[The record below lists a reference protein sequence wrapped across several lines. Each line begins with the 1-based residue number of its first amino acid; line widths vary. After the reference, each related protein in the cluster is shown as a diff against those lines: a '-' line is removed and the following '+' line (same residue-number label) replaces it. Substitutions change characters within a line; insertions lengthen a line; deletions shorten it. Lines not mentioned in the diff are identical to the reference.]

1 MLRYIWEMLSA
12 LSYHILRNR
21 SAAACVSVI
30 HRKRVISLKLSGS
43 DIIVECLLEQGADT
57 VFGYPGGAVLNI
69 YDSLYK
75 YSDKIRHVITCHEQG
90 ACHAADGYA
99 RSTGK
104 TGVVIATSGPGAT
117 NLVTGIAT
125 AYMDSVPLVA
135 ITGNVSCGLLGLDS
149 FQEVDIT
156 GITMPITK
164 HNFIVKSVDEL
175 ADTIRTAFKIA
186 ISGRKGPVLVDV
198 PKDLTQ
204 AFAEYTAQPPQT
216 PYESAPLN
224 ETEIAAAAELIANA
238 KKPYIYA
245 GGGVISSGASEEL
258 AKLAELADAPVSCSL
273 MGQGAFD
280 ETDRRYIGMLGMH
293 GTVKAAYALNH
304 CDLFV
309 GIGTRFSDRVTGD
322 TSTFGKQA
330 KIIHIDIDPA
340 EFNKNVEVSATVTGD
355 VKAVLSAINERLS
368 QQSHP
373 EWCGEILGK
382 DFGEPVQKGTDELPV
397 TPEAVIKEL
406 DRQTN
411 GNAIITTEVGQT
423 QMWAAQ
429 YFRSRTPRSFIT
441 SGGLGTMGFGLGAS
455 LGAKIGCPDRTVVNM
470 AGDGSFAM
478 NLNEL
483 ITAAAHGINIIQ
495 IVMNNSVL
503 GMVRQWQRLFYSK
516 HFSQTTLDARHIDYV
531 KLGEAFSV
539 KTLVIEKTEDIAPM
553 LAQALEIS
561 KVAPVMVEVRID
573 RDINVLPMIPAGK
586 PVVDPITSIDLEA

>member
-1 MLRYIWEMLSA
+1 M
-12 LSYHILRNR
+12 
-21 SAAACVSVI
+21 
-30 HRKRVISLKLSGS
+30 KLSGS

-57 VFGYPGGAVLNI
+57 IFGYPGGAVLNI

-104 TGVVIATSGPGAT
+104 TGIVLATSGPGAT

-125 AYMDSVPLVA
+125 AYMDSIPLVA

-175 ADTIRTAFKIA
+175 ADTIRLAFQIA
-186 ISGRKGPVLVDV
+186 MSGRKGPVLVDV
-198 PKDLTQ
+198 PKDITQ
-204 AFAEYTAQPPQT
+204 AFTEYTPAPAQKPF
-216 PYESAPLN
+216 EAAPLS
-224 ETEIAAAAELIANA
+224 EDEISAAAELIANA

-245 GGGVISSGASEEL
+245 GGGVIASEASAEL
-258 AKLAELADAPVSCSL
+258 KTLAELTDAPVSCSL
-273 MGQGAFD
+273 MGQGAYD

-293 GTVKAAYALNH
+293 GTVKAAYALNN
-304 CDLFV
+304 CDLFI

-322 TSTFGKQA
+322 TSVFGKQA

-340 EFNKNVEVSATVTGD
+340 EFNKNIDVDVTVSGD
-355 VKAVLSAINERLS
+355 VKAVLSALNAKIA

-373 EWCGEILGK
+373 EWCEEVLGG
-382 DFGEPVQKGTDELPV
+382 DFGEPVQEGTKELPV

-406 DRQTN
+406 DRLTS
-411 GNAIITTEVGQT
+411 GEAIITTEVGQT

-429 YFRSRTPRSFIT
+429 YYKCRNPRSFIS
-441 SGGLGTMGFGLGAS
+441 SGGLGTMGYGLGAA
-455 LGAKIGCPDRTVVNM
+455 LGAKTGNPDKTVVNM

-483 ITAAAHGINIIQ
+483 ISAAAHGINIIE
-495 IVMNNSVL
+495 IVMNNNVL

-516 HFSQTTLDARHIDYV
+516 HFSETTLDARHIDYV
-531 KLGEAFSV
+531 KLGEAFGV
-539 KTLVIEKTEDIAPM
+539 KTFVIEKTEDITPV
-553 LAQALEIS
+553 LTEALSIS
-561 KVAPVMVEVRID
+561 KSAPVMIEVRID

-586 PVVDPITSIDLEA
+586 PVVNPITSIDLEA

>member
-1 MLRYIWEMLSA
+1 M
-12 LSYHILRNR
+12 
-21 SAAACVSVI
+21 
-30 HRKRVISLKLSGS
+30 KLSGS

-57 VFGYPGGAVLNI
+57 IFGYPGGAVLNI

-104 TGVVIATSGPGAT
+104 TGIVLATSGPGAT

-125 AYMDSVPLVA
+125 AYMDSIPLVA

-175 ADTIRTAFKIA
+175 ADTIRLAFQIA
-186 ISGRKGPVLVDV
+186 MSGRKGPVLVDV
-198 PKDLTQ
+198 PKDITQ
-204 AFAEYTAQPPQT
+204 AFTEYTPAPAQKPF
-216 PYESAPLN
+216 EAAPLS
-224 ETEIAAAAELIANA
+224 EDEISAAAELIANA

-245 GGGVISSGASEEL
+245 GGGVIASEASAEL
-258 AKLAELADAPVSCSL
+258 KTLAELTDAPVSCSL
-273 MGQGAFD
+273 MGQGAYA
-280 ETDRRYIGMLGMH
+280 RRYIGMLGMH
-293 GTVKAAYALNH
+293 GTVKAAYALNN
-304 CDLFV
+304 CDLFI

-322 TSTFGKQA
+322 TSVFGKQA

-340 EFNKNVEVSATVTGD
+340 EFNKNIDVDVTVSGD
-355 VKAVLSAINERLS
+355 VKAVLSALNAKIA

-373 EWCGEILGK
+373 EWCEEVLGG
-382 DFGEPVQKGTDELPV
+382 DFGEPVQEGTKELPV
-397 TPEAVIKEL
+397 TPEAVIEEL
-406 DRQTN
+406 DRLTS
-411 GNAIITTEVGQT
+411 GEAIITTEVGQT

-429 YFRSRTPRSFIT
+429 YYKCRNPRSFIS
-441 SGGLGTMGFGLGAS
+441 SGGLGTMGYGLGAA
-455 LGAKIGCPDRTVVNM
+455 LGAKTGNPDKTVVNM

-483 ITAAAHGINIIQ
+483 ISAAAHGINIIE
-495 IVMNNSVL
+495 IVMNNNVL

-516 HFSQTTLDARHIDYV
+516 HFSETTLDARHIDYV
-531 KLGEAFSV
+531 KLGEAFGV
-539 KTLVIEKTEDIAPM
+539 KTFVIEKTEDITPV
-553 LAQALEIS
+553 LTEALSIS
-561 KVAPVMVEVRID
+561 KSAPVMIEVRID

-586 PVVDPITSIDLEA
+586 PVVNPITSIDLEA

>member
-1 MLRYIWEMLSA
+1 M
-12 LSYHILRNR
+12 
-21 SAAACVSVI
+21 
-30 HRKRVISLKLSGS
+30 KLSGS

-57 VFGYPGGAVLNI
+57 IFGYPGGAVLNI

-75 YSDKIRHVITCHEQG
+75 YSDKIKHVITCHEQG

-104 TGVVIATSGPGAT
+104 TGVVLATSGPGAT

-164 HNFIVKSVDEL
+164 HNFIVKSVDDL
-175 ADTIRTAFKIA
+175 ADTIRLAFRIA
-186 ISGRKGPVLVDV
+186 NTGRKGPVLIDV
-198 PKDLTQ
+198 PKDITQ
-204 AFAEYTAQPPQT
+204 AMAEYIPQPAQQPDKNPAL
-216 PYESAPLN
+216 SAD
-224 ETEIAAAAELIANA
+224 EINVAVELIANS

-258 AKLAELADAPVSCSL
+258 KKLAELTDAPVSCSL
-273 MGQGAFD
+273 MGQGAYD

-293 GTVKAAYALNH
+293 GTVKAAYALNN
-304 CDLFV
+304 CDLFI

-322 TSTFGKQA
+322 TSVFGKQA
-330 KIIHIDIDPA
+330 KMIHIDIDPA
-340 EFNKNVEVSATVTGD
+340 EFNKNVDVNTTVTGD
-355 VKAVLSAINERLS
+355 VKEVLAAINAKIS

-373 EWCGEILGK
+373 EWCAEILDK
-382 DFGEPVQKGTDELPV
+382 DFGEPVQQGTPELPV
-397 TPEAVIKEL
+397 TPEAVIEEL

-411 GNAIITTEVGQT
+411 GEAIITTEVGQT

-429 YFRSRTPRSFIT
+429 YYKCRNPRSFVS
-441 SGGLGTMGFGLGAS
+441 SGGLGTMGFGLGAAI
-455 LGAKIGCPDRTVVNM
+455 GAKTGNPDKTVVNM

-483 ITAAAHGINIIQ
+483 ITASAHGINIVE
-495 IVMNNSVL
+495 IVINNSVL

-516 HFSQTTLDARHIDYV
+516 HFSETTLDARHIDYV
-531 KLGEAFSV
+531 KLGEAFGIR
-539 KTLVIEKTEDIAPM
+539 TFVIEKTEDIAPV
-553 LAQALEIS
+553 LREALEIS
-561 KVAPVMVEVRID
+561 KSAPVMIEVRID

-586 PVVDPITSIDLEA
+586 PVVNPITSIDLEA

>member
-1 MLRYIWEMLSA
+1 M
-12 LSYHILRNR
+12 
-21 SAAACVSVI
+21 
-30 HRKRVISLKLSGS
+30 KLSGS

-57 VFGYPGGAVLNI
+57 IFGYPGGAVLNI

-75 YSDKIRHVITCHEQG
+75 YSDKIKHVITCHEQG

-104 TGVVIATSGPGAT
+104 TGVVLATSGPGAT

-135 ITGNVSCGLLGLDS
+135 ITGNVSCSLLGLDS

-164 HNFIVKSVDEL
+164 HNFIVKSVDDL
-175 ADTIRTAFKIA
+175 ADTIRLAFRIA
-186 ISGRKGPVLVDV
+186 NTGRKGPVLIDV
-198 PKDLTQ
+198 PKDITQ
-204 AFAEYTAQPPQT
+204 AMTEYVPQPAQQPDKNPAL
-216 PYESAPLN
+216 SAD
-224 ETEIAAAAELIANA
+224 EINAAVELIANS

-258 AKLAELADAPVSCSL
+258 KKLAELTDAPVSCSL
-273 MGQGAFD
+273 MGQGAYD

-293 GTVKAAYALNH
+293 GTVKATYALNN
-304 CDLFV
+304 CDLFI

-322 TSTFGKQA
+322 TSVFGKQA
-330 KIIHIDIDPA
+330 KMIHIDIDPA
-340 EFNKNVEVSATVTGD
+340 EFNKNVDVNTTVTGD
-355 VKAVLSAINERLS
+355 VKEVLAAINAKIS

-373 EWCGEILGK
+373 EWCAEILDK
-382 DFGEPVQKGTDELPV
+382 DFGEPVQQGTPELPV
-397 TPEAVIKEL
+397 TPEAVIEEL

-411 GNAIITTEVGQT
+411 GEAIITTEVGQT

-429 YFRSRTPRSFIT
+429 YYKCRNPRSFVS
-441 SGGLGTMGFGLGAS
+441 SGGLGTMGFGLGAAI
-455 LGAKIGCPDRTVVNM
+455 GAKTGNPDKTVVNM

-483 ITAAAHGINIIQ
+483 ITASAHGINIVE
-495 IVMNNSVL
+495 IVINNSVL

-516 HFSQTTLDARHIDYV
+516 HFSETTLDARHIDYV
-531 KLGEAFSV
+531 KLGEAFGIR
-539 KTLVIEKTEDIAPM
+539 TFVIEKTEDIAPV
-553 LAQALEIS
+553 LREALEIS
-561 KVAPVMVEVRID
+561 KSAPVMIEVRID

-586 PVVDPITSIDLEA
+586 PVVNPITSIDLEA

>member
-1 MLRYIWEMLSA
+1 M
-12 LSYHILRNR
+12 
-21 SAAACVSVI
+21 
-30 HRKRVISLKLSGS
+30 KLSGS

-57 VFGYPGGAVLNI
+57 IFGYPGGAVLNI

-75 YSDKIRHVITCHEQG
+75 YSDKIKHVITCHEQG

-104 TGVVIATSGPGAT
+104 TGVVLATSGPGAT

-125 AYMDSVPLVA
+125 AYMDSIPLVA

-164 HNFIVKSVDEL
+164 HNFIVKSVDDL
-175 ADTIRTAFKIA
+175 ADTIRLAFRIA
-186 ISGRKGPVLVDV
+186 NTGRKGPVLIDV
-198 PKDLTQ
+198 PKDITQ
-204 AFAEYTAQPPQT
+204 AMAEYIPQPAQQPDKNPAL
-216 PYESAPLN
+216 SAD
-224 ETEIAAAAELIANA
+224 EINVAVELIANS

-258 AKLAELADAPVSCSL
+258 KKLAELTDAPVSCSL
-273 MGQGAFD
+273 MGQGAYD

-293 GTVKAAYALNH
+293 GTVKAAYALNN
-304 CDLFV
+304 CDLFI

-322 TSTFGKQA
+322 TSVFGKQA
-330 KIIHIDIDPA
+330 KMIHIDIDPA
-340 EFNKNVEVSATVTGD
+340 EFNKNVDVNTTITGD
-355 VKAVLSAINERLS
+355 VKEVLAAINAKIS

-373 EWCGEILGK
+373 EWCAEILDK
-382 DFGEPVQKGTDELPV
+382 DFGEPVQQGTPELPV
-397 TPEAVIKEL
+397 TPEAVIEEL

-411 GNAIITTEVGQT
+411 GEAIITTEVGQT

-429 YFRSRTPRSFIT
+429 YYKCRNPRSFVS
-441 SGGLGTMGFGLGAS
+441 SGGLGTMGFGLGAAI
-455 LGAKIGCPDRTVVNM
+455 GAKTGNPDKTVVNM

-483 ITAAAHGINIIQ
+483 ITASAHGINIVE
-495 IVMNNSVL
+495 IVINNSVL

-516 HFSQTTLDARHIDYV
+516 HFSETTLDARHIDYV
-531 KLGEAFSV
+531 KLGEAFGIR
-539 KTLVIEKTEDIAPM
+539 TFVIEKTEDIAPV
-553 LAQALEIS
+553 LREALEIS
-561 KVAPVMVEVRID
+561 KSAPVMIEVRID

-586 PVVDPITSIDLEA
+586 PVVNPITSIDLEA

>member
-1 MLRYIWEMLSA
+1 M
-12 LSYHILRNR
+12 
-21 SAAACVSVI
+21 
-30 HRKRVISLKLSGS
+30 KLSGS

-57 VFGYPGGAVLNI
+57 IFGYPGGAVLNI

-75 YSDKIRHVITCHEQG
+75 YSDKIKHVITCHEQG

-104 TGVVIATSGPGAT
+104 TGIVLATSGPGAT

-125 AYMDSVPLVA
+125 AYMDSIPLVA

-175 ADTIRTAFKIA
+175 ADTIRLAFQIA
-186 ISGRKGPVLVDV
+186 MSGRKGPVLVDV
-198 PKDLTQ
+198 PKDITQ
-204 AFAEYTAQPPQT
+204 AFTEYTPAPAQKPF
-216 PYESAPLN
+216 EAAPLS
-224 ETEIAAAAELIANA
+224 EDEISAAAELIANA
-238 KKPYIYA
+238 KRPYIYA
-245 GGGVISSGASEEL
+245 GGGVIASEASAEL
-258 AKLAELADAPVSCSL
+258 KKLAELTDAPVSCSL
-273 MGQGAFD
+273 MGQGAYD

-293 GTVKAAYALNH
+293 GTVKAAYALNN
-304 CDLFV
+304 CDLFI

-322 TSTFGKQA
+322 TSVFGKQA

-340 EFNKNVEVSATVTGD
+340 EFNKNIDVDVTVAGD
-355 VKAVLSAINERLS
+355 VKAVLSALNTKIA

-373 EWCGEILGK
+373 EWCEEVLGG
-382 DFGEPVQKGTDELPV
+382 DFGEPVQEGTKELPV
-397 TPEAVIKEL
+397 TPEAVIEEL
-406 DRQTN
+406 DRLTS
-411 GNAIITTEVGQT
+411 GEAIITTEVGQT

-429 YFRSRTPRSFIT
+429 YYKCRNPRSFIS
-441 SGGLGTMGFGLGAS
+441 SGGLGTMGYGLGAA
-455 LGAKIGCPDRTVVNM
+455 LGAKTGNPDKTVVNM

-483 ITAAAHGINIIQ
+483 ISAAAHGINIIE

-516 HFSQTTLDARHIDYV
+516 HFSETTLDARHIDYV
-531 KLGEAFSV
+531 KLGEAFGV
-539 KTLVIEKTEDIAPM
+539 KTFVIEKTEDITPI
-553 LAQALEIS
+553 LTEALSIS
-561 KVAPVMVEVRID
+561 KSAPVMIEVRID

-586 PVVDPITSIDLEA
+586 PVVNPITSIDLEA

>member
-1 MLRYIWEMLSA
+1 M
-12 LSYHILRNR
+12 
-21 SAAACVSVI
+21 
-30 HRKRVISLKLSGS
+30 KLSGS

-57 VFGYPGGAVLNI
+57 IFGYPGGAVLNI

-104 TGVVIATSGPGAT
+104 TGIVLATSGPGAT

-125 AYMDSVPLVA
+125 AYMDSIPLVA

-175 ADTIRTAFKIA
+175 ADTIRLAFQIA
-186 ISGRKGPVLVDV
+186 MSGRKGPVLVDV
-198 PKDLTQ
+198 PKDITQ
-204 AFAEYTAQPPQT
+204 AFTEYTPAPAQKPF
-216 PYESAPLN
+216 EAAPLS
-224 ETEIAAAAELIANA
+224 EDEISAAAELIANA

-245 GGGVISSGASEEL
+245 GGGVIASEASAEL
-258 AKLAELADAPVSCSL
+258 KTLAELTDAPVSCSL
-273 MGQGAFD
+273 MGQGAYD

-293 GTVKAAYALNH
+293 GTVKAAYALNN
-304 CDLFV
+304 CDLFI

-322 TSTFGKQA
+322 TSVFGKQA

-340 EFNKNVEVSATVTGD
+340 EFNKNIDVDVIVSGD
-355 VKAVLSAINERLS
+355 VKAVLSALNAKIA

-373 EWCGEILGK
+373 EWCEEVLGG
-382 DFGEPVQKGTDELPV
+382 DFGEPVQEGTKELPV
-397 TPEAVIKEL
+397 TPEAVIEEL
-406 DRQTN
+406 DRLTS
-411 GNAIITTEVGQT
+411 GEAIITTEVGQT

-429 YFRSRTPRSFIT
+429 YYKCRNPRSFIS
-441 SGGLGTMGFGLGAS
+441 SGGLGTMGYGLGAA
-455 LGAKIGCPDRTVVNM
+455 LGAKTGNPDKTVVNM

-483 ITAAAHGINIIQ
+483 ISAAAHGINIIE
-495 IVMNNSVL
+495 IVMNNNVL

-516 HFSQTTLDARHIDYV
+516 HFSETTLDARHIDYV
-531 KLGEAFSV
+531 KLGEAFGV
-539 KTLVIEKTEDIAPM
+539 KTFVIEKTEDITPV
-553 LAQALEIS
+553 LTEALSIS
-561 KVAPVMVEVRID
+561 KSAPVMIEVRID

-586 PVVDPITSIDLEA
+586 PVVNPITSIDLEA

>member
-1 MLRYIWEMLSA
+1 M
-12 LSYHILRNR
+12 
-21 SAAACVSVI
+21 
-30 HRKRVISLKLSGS
+30 KLSGS

-57 VFGYPGGAVLNI
+57 IFGYPGGAVLNI

-104 TGVVIATSGPGAT
+104 TGIVLATSGPGAT

-125 AYMDSVPLVA
+125 AYMDSIPLVA

-175 ADTIRTAFKIA
+175 ADTIRLAFQIA
-186 ISGRKGPVLVDV
+186 MSGRKGPVLVDV
-198 PKDLTQ
+198 PKDITQ
-204 AFAEYTAQPPQT
+204 AFTEYTPAPAQKPF
-216 PYESAPLN
+216 EAAPLS
-224 ETEIAAAAELIANA
+224 EDEISAAAELIANA

-245 GGGVISSGASEEL
+245 GGGVIASEASAEL
-258 AKLAELADAPVSCSL
+258 KTLAELTDAPVSCSL
-273 MGQGAFD
+273 MGQGAYD

-293 GTVKAAYALNH
+293 GTVKAAYALNN
-304 CDLFV
+304 CDLFI

-322 TSTFGKQA
+322 TSVFGKQA

-340 EFNKNVEVSATVTGD
+340 EFNKNIDVDVTVSGD
-355 VKAVLSAINERLS
+355 VQAVLSALNAKIA

-373 EWCGEILGK
+373 EWCEEVLGG
-382 DFGEPVQKGTDELPV
+382 DFGEPVQEGTKELPV
-397 TPEAVIKEL
+397 TPEAVIEEL
-406 DRQTN
+406 DRLTS
-411 GNAIITTEVGQT
+411 GEAIITTEVGQT

-429 YFRSRTPRSFIT
+429 YYKCRNPRSFIS
-441 SGGLGTMGFGLGAS
+441 SGGLGTMGYGLGAA
-455 LGAKIGCPDRTVVNM
+455 LGAKTGNPDKTVVNM

-483 ITAAAHGINIIQ
+483 ISAAAHGINIIE
-495 IVMNNSVL
+495 IVMNNNVL

-516 HFSQTTLDARHIDYV
+516 HFSETTLDARHIDYV
-531 KLGEAFSV
+531 KLGEAFGV
-539 KTLVIEKTEDIAPM
+539 KTFVIEKTEDITPV
-553 LAQALEIS
+553 LTEALSIS
-561 KVAPVMVEVRID
+561 KSAPVMIEVRID

-586 PVVDPITSIDLEA
+586 PVVNPITSIDLEA

>member
-1 MLRYIWEMLSA
+1 M
-12 LSYHILRNR
+12 
-21 SAAACVSVI
+21 
-30 HRKRVISLKLSGS
+30 KLSGS

-57 VFGYPGGAVLNI
+57 IFGYPGGAVLNI

-104 TGVVIATSGPGAT
+104 TGIVLATSGPGAT

-125 AYMDSVPLVA
+125 AYMDSIPLVA

-175 ADTIRTAFKIA
+175 ADTIRLAFQIA
-186 ISGRKGPVLVDV
+186 MSGRKGPVLVDV
-198 PKDLTQ
+198 PKDITQ
-204 AFAEYTAQPPQT
+204 AFTEYTPAPAQKPF
-216 PYESAPLN
+216 EAAPLK
-224 ETEIAAAAELIANA
+224 EDEISAAAELIANA

-245 GGGVISSGASEEL
+245 GGGVIASEASAEL
-258 AKLAELADAPVSCSL
+258 NTLAELTDAPVSCSL
-273 MGQGAFD
+273 MGQGAYD

-293 GTVKAAYALNH
+293 GTVKAAYALNN
-304 CDLFV
+304 CDLFI

-322 TSTFGKQA
+322 TSVFGKQA

-340 EFNKNVEVSATVTGD
+340 EFNKNIDVDVTVSGD
-355 VKAVLSAINERLS
+355 VKAVLSALNAKIA

-373 EWCGEILGK
+373 EWCEEVLGG
-382 DFGEPVQKGTDELPV
+382 DFGEPVQEGTKELPV
-397 TPEAVIKEL
+397 TPEAVIEEL
-406 DRQTN
+406 DRLTS
-411 GNAIITTEVGQT
+411 GEAIITTEVGQT

-429 YFRSRTPRSFIT
+429 YYKCRNPRSFIS
-441 SGGLGTMGFGLGAS
+441 SGGLGTMGYGLGAA
-455 LGAKIGCPDRTVVNM
+455 LGAKTGNPDKTVVNM

-483 ITAAAHGINIIQ
+483 ISAAAHGINIIE
-495 IVMNNSVL
+495 IVMNNNVL

-516 HFSQTTLDARHIDYV
+516 HFSETTLDARHIDYV
-531 KLGEAFSV
+531 KLGEAFGV
-539 KTLVIEKTEDIAPM
+539 KTFVIEKTEDITP
-553 LAQALEIS
+553 ALTEALSIS
-561 KVAPVMVEVRID
+561 KSAPVMIEVRID

-586 PVVDPITSIDLEA
+586 PVVNPITSIDLEA

>member
-1 MLRYIWEMLSA
+1 M
-12 LSYHILRNR
+12 
-21 SAAACVSVI
+21 
-30 HRKRVISLKLSGS
+30 KLSGS

-57 VFGYPGGAVLNI
+57 IFGYPGGAVLNI

-104 TGVVIATSGPGAT
+104 TGIVLATSGPGAT

-125 AYMDSVPLVA
+125 AYMDSIPLVA

-175 ADTIRTAFKIA
+175 ADTIRLAFQIA
-186 ISGRKGPVLVDV
+186 MSGRKGPVLVDV
-198 PKDLTQ
+198 PKDITQ
-204 AFAEYTAQPPQT
+204 AFTEYTPAPAQKPFEAT
-216 PYESAPLN
+216 PLSED
-224 ETEIAAAAELIANA
+224 EISAAAELIANA
-238 KKPYIYA
+238 KRPYIYA
-245 GGGVISSGASEEL
+245 GGGVIASEASAEL
-258 AKLAELADAPVSCSL
+258 KTLAELTDAPVSCSL
-273 MGQGAFD
+273 MGQGAYD

-293 GTVKAAYALNH
+293 GTVKAAYALNN
-304 CDLFV
+304 CDLFI

-322 TSTFGKQA
+322 TSVFGKQA

-340 EFNKNVEVSATVTGD
+340 EFNKNIDVDVTVSGD
-355 VKAVLSAINERLS
+355 VKAVLSALNAKIT

-373 EWCGEILGK
+373 EWCEEVLGG
-382 DFGEPVQKGTDELPV
+382 DFGEPVQEGTKELPV
-397 TPEAVIKEL
+397 TPEAVIEEL
-406 DRQTN
+406 DRLTS
-411 GNAIITTEVGQT
+411 GEAIITTEVGQT

-429 YFRSRTPRSFIT
+429 YYKCRNPRSFIS
-441 SGGLGTMGFGLGAS
+441 SGGLGTMGYGLGAA
-455 LGAKIGCPDRTVVNM
+455 LGAKTGNPDKTVVNM

-483 ITAAAHGINIIQ
+483 ISAAAHGINIIE

-516 HFSQTTLDARHIDYV
+516 HFSETTLDARHIDYV
-531 KLGEAFSV
+531 KLGEAFGV
-539 KTLVIEKTEDIAPM
+539 KTFVIEKTEDITPV
-553 LAQALEIS
+553 LTEALSIS
-561 KVAPVMVEVRID
+561 KSAPVMIEVRID

-586 PVVDPITSIDLEA
+586 PVVNPITSIDLEA

>member
-1 MLRYIWEMLSA
+1 M
-12 LSYHILRNR
+12 
-21 SAAACVSVI
+21 
-30 HRKRVISLKLSGS
+30 KLSGS

-57 VFGYPGGAVLNI
+57 IFGYPGGAVLNI

-104 TGVVIATSGPGAT
+104 TGIVLATSGPGAT

-125 AYMDSVPLVA
+125 AYMDSIPLVA

-175 ADTIRTAFKIA
+175 ADTIRLAFQIA
-186 ISGRKGPVLVDV
+186 MSGRKGPVLVDV
-198 PKDLTQ
+198 PKDITQ
-204 AFAEYTAQPPQT
+204 AFTEYTPAPAQKPF
-216 PYESAPLN
+216 EAAPLS
-224 ETEIAAAAELIANA
+224 EDEISAAAELIANA

-245 GGGVISSGASEEL
+245 GGGVIASEASAEL
-258 AKLAELADAPVSCSL
+258 KTLAELTDAPVSCSL
-273 MGQGAFD
+273 MGQGAYD

-293 GTVKAAYALNH
+293 GTVKAAYALNN
-304 CDLFV
+304 CDLFI

-322 TSTFGKQA
+322 TSVFGKQA

-340 EFNKNVEVSATVTGD
+340 EFNKNIDVDVTVAGD
-355 VKAVLSAINERLS
+355 VKAVLSALNTKIA

-373 EWCGEILGK
+373 EWCEEVLGG
-382 DFGEPVQKGTDELPV
+382 DFGEPVQEGTKELPV
-397 TPEAVIKEL
+397 TPEAVIEEL
-406 DRQTN
+406 DRLTS
-411 GNAIITTEVGQT
+411 GEAIITTEVGQT

-429 YFRSRTPRSFIT
+429 YYKCRNPRSFIS
-441 SGGLGTMGFGLGAS
+441 SGGLGTMGYGLGAA
-455 LGAKIGCPDRTVVNM
+455 LGAKTGNPDKTVVNM

-483 ITAAAHGINIIQ
+483 ISAAAHGINIIE
-495 IVMNNSVL
+495 IVMNNNVL

-516 HFSQTTLDARHIDYV
+516 HFSETTLDARHIDYV
-531 KLGEAFSV
+531 KLGEAFGV
-539 KTLVIEKTEDIAPM
+539 KTFVIEKTEDITPV
-553 LAQALEIS
+553 LTEALSIS
-561 KVAPVMVEVRID
+561 KSAPVMIEVRID

-586 PVVDPITSIDLEA
+586 PVVNPITSIDLEA

>member
-1 MLRYIWEMLSA
+1 M
-12 LSYHILRNR
+12 
-21 SAAACVSVI
+21 
-30 HRKRVISLKLSGS
+30 KLSGS

-57 VFGYPGGAVLNI
+57 IFGYPGGAVLNI

-104 TGVVIATSGPGAT
+104 TGIVLATSGPGAT

-125 AYMDSVPLVA
+125 AYMDSIPLVA

-175 ADTIRTAFKIA
+175 ADTIRLAFQIA
-186 ISGRKGPVLVDV
+186 MSGRKGPVLVDV
-198 PKDLTQ
+198 PKDITQ
-204 AFAEYTAQPPQT
+204 AFTEYTPAPAQKPF
-216 PYESAPLN
+216 EAAPLS
-224 ETEIAAAAELIANA
+224 EDEISAAAELIANA

-245 GGGVISSGASEEL
+245 GGGVIASEASAEL
-258 AKLAELADAPVSCSL
+258 KTLAELTDAPVSCSL
-273 MGQGAFD
+273 MGQGAYD

-293 GTVKAAYALNH
+293 GTVKAAYALNN
-304 CDLFV
+304 CDLFI

-322 TSTFGKQA
+322 TSVFGKQA

-340 EFNKNVEVSATVTGD
+340 EFNKNIDVDVTVSGD
-355 VKAVLSAINERLS
+355 VKAVLSSLNAKIA

-373 EWCGEILGK
+373 EWCEEVLGG
-382 DFGEPVQKGTDELPV
+382 DFGEPVQEGTKELPV
-397 TPEAVIKEL
+397 TPEAVIEEL
-406 DRQTN
+406 DRLTS
-411 GNAIITTEVGQT
+411 GEAIITTEVGQT

-429 YFRSRTPRSFIT
+429 YYKCRNPRSFIS
-441 SGGLGTMGFGLGAS
+441 SGGLGTMGYGLGAA
-455 LGAKIGCPDRTVVNM
+455 LGAKTGNPDKTVVNM

-483 ITAAAHGINIIQ
+483 ISAAAHGINIIE
-495 IVMNNSVL
+495 IVMNNNVL

-516 HFSQTTLDARHIDYV
+516 HFSETTLDARHIDYV
-531 KLGEAFSV
+531 KLGEAFGV
-539 KTLVIEKTEDIAPM
+539 KTFVIEKTEDITPV
-553 LAQALEIS
+553 LTEALSIS
-561 KVAPVMVEVRID
+561 KSAPVMIEVRID

-586 PVVDPITSIDLEA
+586 PVVNPITSIDLEA

>member
-1 MLRYIWEMLSA
+1 M
-12 LSYHILRNR
+12 
-21 SAAACVSVI
+21 
-30 HRKRVISLKLSGS
+30 KLSGS

-57 VFGYPGGAVLNI
+57 IFGYPGGAVLNI

-104 TGVVIATSGPGAT
+104 TGIVLATSGPGAT

-125 AYMDSVPLVA
+125 AYMDSIPLVA

-175 ADTIRTAFKIA
+175 ADTIRLAFQIA
-186 ISGRKGPVLVDV
+186 MSGRKGPVLVDV
-198 PKDLTQ
+198 PKDITQ
-204 AFAEYTAQPPQT
+204 AFTEYTPAPAQKPF
-216 PYESAPLN
+216 EAAPLS
-224 ETEIAAAAELIANA
+224 EDEISAAAELIANA

-245 GGGVISSGASEEL
+245 GGGVIASEASAEL
-258 AKLAELADAPVSCSL
+258 KTLAELTDAPVSCSL
-273 MGQGAFD
+273 MGQGAYD

-293 GTVKAAYALNH
+293 GTVKAAYALNN
-304 CDLFV
+304 CDLFI

-322 TSTFGKQA
+322 TSVFGKQA

-340 EFNKNVEVSATVTGD
+340 EFNKNIDDDVTVSGD
-355 VKAVLSAINERLS
+355 VKAVLSALNAKIT

-373 EWCGEILGK
+373 EWCEEVLGG
-382 DFGEPVQKGTDELPV
+382 DFGEPVQEGTKELPV
-397 TPEAVIKEL
+397 TPEAVIEEL
-406 DRQTN
+406 DRLTS
-411 GNAIITTEVGQT
+411 GEAIITTEVGQT

-429 YFRSRTPRSFIT
+429 YYKCRNPRSFIS
-441 SGGLGTMGFGLGAS
+441 SGGLGTMGYGLGAA
-455 LGAKIGCPDRTVVNM
+455 LGAKTGNPDKTVVNM

-483 ITAAAHGINIIQ
+483 ISAAAHGINIIE
-495 IVMNNSVL
+495 IVMNNNVL

-516 HFSQTTLDARHIDYV
+516 HFSETTLDARHIDYV
-531 KLGEAFSV
+531 KLGEAFGV
-539 KTLVIEKTEDIAPM
+539 KTFVIEKTEDITPV
-553 LAQALEIS
+553 LTEALSIS
-561 KVAPVMVEVRID
+561 KSAPVMIEVRID

-586 PVVDPITSIDLEA
+586 PVVNPITSIDLEA

>member
-1 MLRYIWEMLSA
+1 M
-12 LSYHILRNR
+12 
-21 SAAACVSVI
+21 
-30 HRKRVISLKLSGS
+30 KLSGS

-57 VFGYPGGAVLNI
+57 IFGYPGGAVLNI

-75 YSDKIRHVITCHEQG
+75 YSDKIKHVITCHEQG

-104 TGVVIATSGPGAT
+104 TGIVLATSGPGAT

-125 AYMDSVPLVA
+125 AYMDSIPLVA

-175 ADTIRTAFKIA
+175 ADTIRLAFQIA
-186 ISGRKGPVLVDV
+186 MSGRKGPVLVDV
-198 PKDLTQ
+198 PKDITQ
-204 AFAEYTAQPPQT
+204 AFTEYTPAPAQKPF
-216 PYESAPLN
+216 EAAPLS
-224 ETEIAAAAELIANA
+224 EDEISAAAELIANA
-238 KKPYIYA
+238 KRPYIYA
-245 GGGVISSGASEEL
+245 GGGVIASEASAEL
-258 AKLAELADAPVSCSL
+258 KKLAELTDAPVSCSL
-273 MGQGAFD
+273 MGQGAYD

-293 GTVKAAYALNH
+293 GTVKAAYALNN
-304 CDLFV
+304 CDLFI

-322 TSTFGKQA
+322 TSVFGKQA

-340 EFNKNVEVSATVTGD
+340 EFNKNIDVDVTVAGD
-355 VKAVLSAINERLS
+355 VKAVLSALNTKIA

-373 EWCGEILGK
+373 EWCEEVLGG
-382 DFGEPVQKGTDELPV
+382 DFGEPVQEGTKELPV
-397 TPEAVIKEL
+397 TPEAVIEEL
-406 DRQTN
+406 DRLTS
-411 GNAIITTEVGQT
+411 GDAIITTEVGQT

-429 YFRSRTPRSFIT
+429 YYKCRNPRSFIS
-441 SGGLGTMGFGLGAS
+441 SGGLGTMGYGLGAA
-455 LGAKIGCPDRTVVNM
+455 LGAKTGNPDKTVVNM

-483 ITAAAHGINIIQ
+483 ISAAAHGINIIE
-495 IVMNNSVL
+495 IVMNNNVL

-516 HFSQTTLDARHIDYV
+516 HFSETTLDARHIDYV
-531 KLGEAFSV
+531 KLGEAFGV
-539 KTLVIEKTEDIAPM
+539 KTFVIEKTEDITPV
-553 LAQALEIS
+553 LTEALSIS
-561 KVAPVMVEVRID
+561 KSAPVMIEVRID

-586 PVVDPITSIDLEA
+586 PVVNPITSIDLEA

>member
-1 MLRYIWEMLSA
+1 M
-12 LSYHILRNR
+12 
-21 SAAACVSVI
+21 
-30 HRKRVISLKLSGS
+30 KLSGS

-57 VFGYPGGAVLNI
+57 IFGYPGGAVLNI

-104 TGVVIATSGPGAT
+104 TGIVLATSGPGAT

-125 AYMDSVPLVA
+125 AYMDSIPLVA

-175 ADTIRTAFKIA
+175 ADTIRLAFQIA
-186 ISGRKGPVLVDV
+186 MSGRKGPVLVDV
-198 PKDLTQ
+198 PKDITQ
-204 AFAEYTAQPPQT
+204 AFTEYTPAPAQKPF
-216 PYESAPLN
+216 EAAPLS
-224 ETEIAAAAELIANA
+224 EDEISAAAELIANA

-245 GGGVISSGASEEL
+245 GGGVIASEASAEL
-258 AKLAELADAPVSCSL
+258 KKLAELTDAPVSCSL
-273 MGQGAFD
+273 MGQGAYD

-293 GTVKAAYALNH
+293 GTVKAAYALNN
-304 CDLFV
+304 CDLFI

-322 TSTFGKQA
+322 TSVFGKQA

-340 EFNKNVEVSATVTGD
+340 EFNKNIDVDVTVSGD
-355 VKAVLSAINERLS
+355 VKAVLSALNAKIA

-373 EWCGEILGK
+373 EWCEEVLGG
-382 DFGEPVQKGTDELPV
+382 DFGEPVQEGTKELPV
-397 TPEAVIKEL
+397 TPEAVIEEL
-406 DRQTN
+406 DRLTS
-411 GNAIITTEVGQT
+411 GEAIITTEVGQT

-429 YFRSRTPRSFIT
+429 YYKCRNPRSFIS
-441 SGGLGTMGFGLGAS
+441 SGGLGTMGYGLGAA
-455 LGAKIGCPDRTVVNM
+455 LGAKTGNPDKTVVNM

-483 ITAAAHGINIIQ
+483 ISAAAHGINIIE
-495 IVMNNSVL
+495 IVMNNNVL

-516 HFSQTTLDARHIDYV
+516 HFSETTLDARHIDYV
-531 KLGEAFSV
+531 KLCEAFGV
-539 KTLVIEKTEDIAPM
+539 KTFVIEKTEDITPV
-553 LAQALEIS
+553 LTEALSIS
-561 KVAPVMVEVRID
+561 KSAPVMIEVRID

-586 PVVDPITSIDLEA
+586 PVVNPITSIDLEA

>member
-1 MLRYIWEMLSA
+1 M
-12 LSYHILRNR
+12 
-21 SAAACVSVI
+21 
-30 HRKRVISLKLSGS
+30 KLSGS

-57 VFGYPGGAVLNI
+57 IFGYPGGAVLNI

-75 YSDKIRHVITCHEQG
+75 YSDKIKHVITCHEQG

-104 TGVVIATSGPGAT
+104 TGVVLATSGPGAT

-164 HNFIVKSVDEL
+164 HNFIVKSVDDL
-175 ADTIRTAFKIA
+175 ADTIRLAFRIA
-186 ISGRKGPVLVDV
+186 NTGRKGPVLIDV
-198 PKDLTQ
+198 PKDITQ
-204 AFAEYTAQPPQT
+204 AMAEYIPQPAQQPDKNPAL
-216 PYESAPLN
+216 SAD
-224 ETEIAAAAELIANA
+224 EINVAVELIANS

-258 AKLAELADAPVSCSL
+258 KKLAELTDAPVSCSL
-273 MGQGAFD
+273 MGQGAYD

-293 GTVKAAYALNH
+293 GTVKAAYALNN
-304 CDLFV
+304 CDLFI

-322 TSTFGKQA
+322 TSVFGKQA
-330 KIIHIDIDPA
+330 KMIHIDIDPA
-340 EFNKNVEVSATVTGD
+340 EFNKNVDVNTTITGD
-355 VKAVLSAINERLS
+355 VKEVLAAINAKIS

-373 EWCGEILGK
+373 EWCAELLDK
-382 DFGEPVQKGTDELPV
+382 DFGEPVQQGTPELPV
-397 TPEAVIKEL
+397 TPEAVIEEL

-411 GNAIITTEVGQT
+411 GEAIITTEVGQT

-429 YFRSRTPRSFIT
+429 YYKCRNPRSFVS
-441 SGGLGTMGFGLGAS
+441 SGGLGTMGFGLGAAI
-455 LGAKIGCPDRTVVNM
+455 GAKTGNPDKTVVNM

-483 ITAAAHGINIIQ
+483 ITASAHGINIVE
-495 IVMNNSVL
+495 IVINNSVL

-516 HFSQTTLDARHIDYV
+516 HFSETTLDARHIDYV
-531 KLGEAFSV
+531 KLGEAFDIR
-539 KTLVIEKTEDIAPM
+539 TFVIEKTEDIAPV
-553 LAQALEIS
+553 LREALEIS
-561 KVAPVMVEVRID
+561 KSAPVMIEVRID

-586 PVVDPITSIDLEA
+586 PVVNPITSIDLEA